1 VTVATELPPVFPPQ
15 LQPLATEV
23 RTYFRELPR
32 LLDAGHDRR
41 FVVVKGDA
49 LYGVWDTQR
58 DAIQAGRDRFPEGG
72 FLAQEIDRRVLT
84 VLGGHFTEPASVTL
98 AY

>member
-1 VTVATELPPVFPPQ
+1 MSQDLPPVFPPQ

-32 LLDAGHDRR
+32 LLDDGQAGR
-41 FVVVKGDA
+41 FVLVKGDA
-49 LYGVWDTQR
+49 TYGVWDTQR
-58 DAIQAGRDRFPEGG
+58 DAIQAGRDRFPDGV
-72 FLAQEIDRRVLT
+72 FLAQKIDQRFLDL
-84 VLGGHFTEPASVTL
+84 LGGYFAQPTAVTL